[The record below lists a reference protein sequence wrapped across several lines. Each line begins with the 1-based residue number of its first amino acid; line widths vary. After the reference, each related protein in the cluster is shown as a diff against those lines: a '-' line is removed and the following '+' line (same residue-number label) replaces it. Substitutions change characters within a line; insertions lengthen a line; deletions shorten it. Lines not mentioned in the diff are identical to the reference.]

1 MKPEQWIID
10 DIHTMR
16 QKQNRTKD
24 EDSYLDLL
32 MWYTKLLKE
41 K

>member
-10 DIHTMR
+10 DIRTMR
-16 QKQNRTKD
+16 QKQSRTKD
-24 EDSYLDLL
+24 EDGYLSLL
-32 MWYTKLLKE
+32 LWYTKLLKS

>member
-10 DIHTMR
+10 DIRTMR
-16 QKQNRTKD
+16 QKQSRTKD
-24 EDSYLDLL
+24 EDSYLYLL
-32 MWYTKLLKE
+32 MWYIKLLKE

>member
-10 DIHTMR
+10 DIRTIR
-16 QKQNRTKD
+16 QKQIRTKD

-32 MWYTKLLKE
+32 MWYTRTFKE

>member
-10 DIHTMR
+10 DIRLMR
-16 QKQNRTKD
+16 QKQSRTKD
-24 EDSYLDLL
+24 EDGYLSLL
-32 MWYTKLLKE
+32 LWYTKLLKE